1 MRNFF
6 YLLCSLFLSF
16 AIISC
21 NSEEGLNTDPNFR
34 LSFSVDTLSF
44 DTLFTGFGSTTMQF
58 KVYNRSSKK
67 VNVEEV
73 YLQNINSPYRLNVNG
88 VEEENFADVEIGAND
103 SLYVFVEVDLIPN
116 NADNAVLLEDVLVF
130 NVNKNLQGIVLSTWA
145 QDVILVEEDIA
156 KSEKWTGNRPYL
168 VDKQISIAEN
178 TILTLEK
185 GTKVYFKKNAGLDVY
200 GNLLVEGNFKNKVYF
215 GSSRLE
221 ELYENV
227 PGQWNGIYIHGNGNL
242 NKLSHFILEDGI
254 NGIKYQNGEGEA
266 GKLDLEY
273 GIIRNFT
280 QNGISVT
287 NVTFEA
293 HDLLLLNC
301 GDECLKVENG
311 DLNLYHSTLYNF
323 WNFDL
328 RTASVIGIKNSTE
341 YGVNMANCIVWG
353 SHNNE
358 LMVENTS
365 ALVIENSL
373 LKLSNSLQ
381 QEYSSI
387 FTDCIFNEN
396 PEFISIEERIYSL
409 ANNSPCINTG
419 KIEIGE
425 IFPVDLQN
433 KPRNIDEA
441 PDMGAYEFKEL
452 EE

>member
-1 MRNFF
+1 
-6 YLLCSLFLSF
+6 
-16 AIISC
+16 
-21 NSEEGLNTDPNFR
+21 
-34 LSFSVDTLSF
+34 
-44 DTLFTGFGSTTMQF
+44 
-58 KVYNRSSKK
+58 
-67 VNVEEV
+67 
-73 YLQNINSPYRLNVNG
+73 
-88 VEEENFADVEIGAND
+88 
-103 SLYVFVEVDLIPN
+103 
-116 NADNAVLLEDVLVF
+116 
-130 NVNKNLQGIVLSTWA
+130 
-145 QDVILVEEDIA
+145 
-156 KSEKWTGNRPYL
+156 
-168 VDKQISIAEN
+168 
-178 TILTLEK
+178 
-185 GTKVYFKKNAGLDVY
+185 
-200 GNLLVEGNFKNKVYF
+200 
-215 GSSRLE
+215 
-221 ELYENV
+221 
-227 PGQWNGIYIHGNGNL
+227 
-242 NKLSHFILEDGI
+242 
-254 NGIKYQNGEGEA
+254 
-266 GKLDLEY
+266 
-273 GIIRNFT
+273 
-280 QNGISVT
+280 
-287 NVTFEA
+287 
-293 HDLLLLNC
+293 
-301 GDECLKVENG
+301 VENG